1 MWKFSKLKD
10 DTEQHSLSYR
20 YLWTGHSECPDIPYL
35 SECGVLCRLFLIG
48 SYHNLLLDER
58 KSAPHFLLYI
68 PFIILGLGCRIH
80 TMSPYDQLKNYEW
93 NNNATLRDFVEQL
106 RQLKERDPEYSKE
119 GIIDSLVSKIV
130 NKESI
135 YAAERGVFNINFD
148 DIDFT
153 TYVYVYWMIMYEFYG
168 GDELLKPNEQ
178 QEIADNLKHKSLI
191 NYNPE

>member
-1 MWKFSKLKD
+1 MPS
-10 DTEQHSLSYR
+10 
-20 YLWTGHSECPDIPYL
+20 
-35 SECGVLCRLFLIG
+35 
-48 SYHNLLLDER
+48 
-58 KSAPHFLLYI
+58 
-68 PFIILGLGCRIH
+68 
-80 TMSPYDQLKNYEW
+80 YDQLKNCEW

-106 RQLKERDPEYSKE
+106 RQLKERDPGYSKE

-135 YAAERGVFNINFD
+135 YAAERGVFNISFD

-191 NYNPE
+191 NYNQE

>member
-1 MWKFSKLKD
+1 M
-10 DTEQHSLSYR
+10 
-20 YLWTGHSECPDIPYL
+20 
-35 SECGVLCRLFLIG
+35 
-48 SYHNLLLDER
+48 
-58 KSAPHFLLYI
+58 
-68 PFIILGLGCRIH
+68 GLGCRIH
-80 TMSPYDQLKNYEW
+80 TMPSYDQLKNYEW

-191 NYNPE
+191 NYNQE